1 MSHPGSRKGAPR
13 QLAPASVQSPA
24 PSRVARFRAPNPSLL
39 PPTGDRFEGLPE
51 VAPRELSFS
60 HKPVRRKPRFPRSR
74 LHVRSLRRSPQRLR
88 SLRLTLGSRPDV
100 LGLDRAS
107 SEADRETTR
116 SLRTLRGAN
125 TRSPVWS
132 SEARRRGLDYPRAS
146 LNRDAPVEPLETD
159 PALFR
164 EPEFSRANRVP
175 KGTRSE

>member
-1 MSHPGSRKGAPR
+1 M
-13 QLAPASVQSPA
+13 
-24 PSRVARFRAPNPSLL
+24 
-39 PPTGDRFEGLPE
+39 PE
-51 VAPRELSFS
+51 VAPCELLVSR
-60 HKPVRRKPRFPRSR
+60 KPVRRKFRFPRSR
-74 LHVRSLRRSPQRLR
+74 LYVRSLRRSPQRFR
-88 SLRLTLGSRPDV
+88 SLRLAFGSRLDV

-146 LNRDAPVEPLETD
+146 LNRDAPVEPLETG

-164 EPEFSRANRVP
+164 EPEFSRVKPSSERNAVRAEL
-175 KGTRSE
+175 GTRSTPPSSGGGGFHSPVLRFGSAASLPVTNRFLESHGST